1 MKELSDYIES
11 IFDGFLPRS
20 VVNVKFDKGSYI
32 IKVDLYDVTNLSKPE
47 KEKTLKNPLQFLFL
61 GSGQIGNHAP
71 NQLDCFGVSHYK
83 YIRPGQE

>member
-47 KEKTLKNPLQFLFL
+47 KEKTLRSITEEVIEDLLKTYFRDVPKHINIIKFYEK
-61 GSGQIGNHAP
+61 SY
-71 NQLDCFGVSHYK
+71 QLY
-83 YIRPGQE
+83 